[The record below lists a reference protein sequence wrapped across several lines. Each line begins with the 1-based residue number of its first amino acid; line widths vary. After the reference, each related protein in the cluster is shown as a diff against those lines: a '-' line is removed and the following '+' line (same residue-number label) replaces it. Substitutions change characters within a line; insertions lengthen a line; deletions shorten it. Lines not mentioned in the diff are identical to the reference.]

1 MASSPASKPVSTGR
15 FDSSSSWLR
24 RFGPGLLLTVAVSVL
39 ALLVADVEAA
49 VFDHALIEALV
60 LALLLGVAVRN
71 LIPRPAAFIA
81 GTGFAAKQVLEVGVG
96 LLGASIDLR
105 EVTAAG
111 PALFAVALLGVAGG
125 IVVSYLIG
133 RGIRLGGKL
142 AVLVAVG
149 NAICGN
155 SAIAAVAP
163 VIRADKKDVASA
175 IALTAV
181 LGVCLVLGLP
191 LLIPLFG
198 LSDYQYGVL
207 AGMSVYAVPQVV
219 AAAFPVSDVSGE
231 VATLVKLSRVMLLGP
246 VVITFAVLYRAR
258 GEEGAAKKGWST
270 YLPWFV
276 VVFFVLAALRSTGIL
291 SSELASETRDIS
303 RLLTILAMAGLGFGV
318 ELASV
323 RRVGAR
329 VGTAVI
335 GSLLFMVTFTLIL
348 IQILD
353 ISG

>member
-1 MASSPASKPVSTGR
+1 MISGSKSESTNRRPLDGAPT
-15 FDSSSSWLR
+15 WLR
-24 RFGPGLLLTVAVSVL
+24 HLGPGILLAAALSAAAMIVAET
-39 ALLVADVEAA
+39 EAA
-49 VFDHALIEALV
+49 IFGNPLIEALV
-60 LALLLGVAVRN
+60 LALLFGVAARN
-71 LIPRPAAFIA
+71 VIPRPAAFMA
-81 GTGFAAKQVLEVGVG
+81 GAGFAAKQVLEVGVG

-111 PALFAVALLGVAGG
+111 PALFLVALLGVAGG
-125 IVVSYLIG
+125 IVVSYFIG

-142 AVLVAVG
+142 AILVAVG

-163 VIRADKKDVASA
+163 VIRADKRDIASA

-207 AGMSVYAVPQVV
+207 AGMNVYAVPQVV

-246 VVITFAVLYRAR
+246 VVVMFALLYRAR
-258 GEEGAAKKGWST
+258 GEEGSAKKSWTT
-270 YLPWFV
+270 YVPWFV
-276 VVFFVLAALRSTGIL
+276 VLFFVLAALRSTGIL
-291 SSELASETRDIS
+291 PKELASETRDLS

-318 ELASV
+318 EIASV

-335 GSLLFMVTFTLIL
+335 GSLIFMVSLTLLL
-348 IQILD
+348 IRVLG